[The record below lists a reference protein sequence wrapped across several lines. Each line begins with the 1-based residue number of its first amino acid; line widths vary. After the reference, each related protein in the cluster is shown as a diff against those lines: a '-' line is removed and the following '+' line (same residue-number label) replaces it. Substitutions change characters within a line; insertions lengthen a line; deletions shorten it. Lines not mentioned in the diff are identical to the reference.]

1 MSWDVLILHP
11 EPSSAEERPQLR
23 PLGLADDIRRAVSRT
38 LPGID
43 WAGPVRGHYE
53 SRSCDIEVVLPSHGV
68 VDSFALHV
76 SGMGDPTPLIV
87 SLCKRNGWAAFDS
100 ASGSFL
106 NLDEP
111 TPESWERGTLQRAQ
125 VYAMAQLHRRKEPGT
140 AGAMGGSQ
148 RRQHRLGRRYLLWLV
163 PLLVTMHHVE
173 EALTLVRFRGRL
185 ESLVPPFL
193 SGLLPLVSQG
203 QLLLVLGVVTG
214 AAGLFASSGPLERR
228 SRAFFLVLGTQM
240 VMLVNVLYHAAQAV
254 WIRGYVPGL
263 VTGLLVVLP
272 FSVYLFRR
280 ALQGSWLRPRDLA
293 WLFLAALLVHGP
305 GLIGLMVL
313 AGWVT

>member
-11 EPSSAEERPQLR
+11 EPSSAEERPQLK
-23 PLGLADDIRRAVSRT
+23 PLGMAEDIRRAVSRT
-38 LPGID
+38 LSGID

-53 SRSCDIEVVLPSHGV
+53 GRSCAIEVVLPSQGV

-76 SGMGDPTPLIV
+76 RGMGDPTPLV
-87 SLCKRNGWAAFDS
+87 ASLCKRNGWVAFDS

-106 NLDEP
+106 DLDEP

-125 VYAMAQLHRRKEPGT
+125 VYAMSQLHRRREPGA
-140 AGAMGGSQ
+140 AGPVP
-148 RRQHRLGRRYLLWLV
+148 RRLGRRYLLWMV
-163 PLLVTMHHVE
+163 PLLLTMHHVE
-173 EALTLVRFRGRL
+173 EALTLVGFWGRL

-193 SGLLPLVSQG
+193 SGLLPSVSQG

-214 AAGLFASSGPLERR
+214 AAWLFADSGPLERR

-240 VMLVNVLYHAAQAV
+240 VMLLNVLYHAAQAV

-263 VTGLLVVLP
+263 VTGLLVILP

-280 ALQGSWLRPRDLA
+280 ALQGSWVRSRDLA
-293 WLFLAALLVHGP
+293 WLFVAALLVHGP
-305 GLIGLMVL
+305 GLIGLLVL
-313 AGWVT
+313 AGWVVG